1 MMPENIN
8 WSPGVTLDAIEKMV
22 IMKALY
28 HFKYNKTVTASSLG
42 IAIRTLDNKLEK
54 YEFEKIQEEERQ
66 ANALRQRTEF
76 LAKQRGNPPNNI
88 GVPYSPGSHPPQIA
102 DLQRHFSNATAGPRM
117 ESFTNA
123 SEKSSVPMQERSE
136 VQTVLSKSSPQSSK
150 ARGR

>member
-22 IMKALY
+22 ILKALY

-54 YEFEKIQEEERQ
+54 YEYEKIVEEERQ
-66 ANALRQRTEF
+66 ANALRQRTDF

-88 GVPYSPGSHPPQIA
+88 GVPFSPGSQPPQIA
-102 DLQRHFSNATAGPRM
+102 DLQRHFSNPSSGPRM
-117 ESFTNA
+117 ESFANA
-123 SEKSSVPMQERSE
+123 SEKSPMPVQERSE
-136 VQTVLSKSSPQSSK
+136 VQTVLSKSSSPGGK
-150 ARGR
+150 NRGR